1 MEEYQAFLS
10 NIPSQESTRN
20 SSFESYSNERNL
32 RYPAVADR
40 SFETWGNDIHSMKV
54 LSYLR
59 EISAPQTEL
68 TYLCQS
74 MGWRL
79 SFIDRSGEG
88 GFEVVAEVD
97 FEFGKAKQQ
106 LQESFVAKNKKMGR
120 VFASMKMLKKIYI
133 NFP

>member
-1 MEEYQAFLS
+1 
-10 NIPSQESTRN
+10 
-20 SSFESYSNERNL
+20 
-32 RYPAVADR
+32 
-40 SFETWGNDIHSMKV
+40 MKV

-79 SFIDRSGEG
+79 SFPEDSREG

-97 FEFGKAKQQ
+97 FEFGKAQQQ